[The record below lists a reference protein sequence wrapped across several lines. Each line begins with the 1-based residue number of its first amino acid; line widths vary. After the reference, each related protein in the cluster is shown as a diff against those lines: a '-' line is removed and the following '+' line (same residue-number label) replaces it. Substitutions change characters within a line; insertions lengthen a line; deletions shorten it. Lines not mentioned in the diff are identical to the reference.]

1 MGLSADIPQIAIQV
15 SRGIVVASI
24 QTDLN
29 EEILGRFREDLLGR
43 VHHTGA
49 RGVILDVSALEV
61 VDAHEFAGLRDIST
75 MARLLGAETVLVG
88 LRPGVVSA
96 LIELGADVEGVQAA
110 LNIDAGFAMLQPEP
124 TTEIETETEVPEG
137 DELEDPKGSLHLD
150 LDATPEGDV

>member
-1 MGLSADIPQIAIQV
+1 
-15 SRGIVVASI
+15 
-24 QTDLN
+24 
-29 EEILGRFREDLLGR
+29 
-43 VHHTGA
+43 
-49 RGVILDVSALEV
+49 
-61 VDAHEFAGLRDIST
+61 